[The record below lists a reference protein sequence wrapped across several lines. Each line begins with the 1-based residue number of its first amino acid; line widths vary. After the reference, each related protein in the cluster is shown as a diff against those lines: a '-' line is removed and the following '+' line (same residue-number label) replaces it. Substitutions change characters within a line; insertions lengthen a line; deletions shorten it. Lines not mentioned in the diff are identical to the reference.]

1 MSACRPLDLFLLMAC
16 ALSLHAA
23 AGPESIPEAEA
34 LAPPSRARLAALAN
48 AGAKGDWTGV
58 DAVALGA
65 ANSAYARDRLNAAEG
80 WFYVHRW
87 AALFAENEAH
97 FVLRWVPAVEQ
108 AKVAH
113 ENMAR
118 SYSSTDRRLAEFLS
132 PELQR
137 WLLENAAFSDEFFS
151 LLSPVDY
158 VPRVFG
164 LLNEIYQWDSSRFKE
179 YASLALAI
187 AVVYDLPPPPD
198 WPHAQVSAAALP
210 RRWPRASEAF
220 AWWVRED
227 RAGHTYQR
235 LSRLGADELKFVVD
249 AVAPFPE
256 LEWAQD
262 AVTYPLGQLPQAYT
276 MIRYRMDRAQ
286 SQSMVWPGRSY
297 RLSDILR
304 DGGICVDQAYFAVE
318 AGKARGVPTLLFV
331 GSGLDGRHAWF
342 GYLDGDQKWQLDAG
356 RYAEQRFVTGVA
368 YDPQTW
374 RELSD
379 HEIRFLSERFRTLPS
394 YRQSR
399 IHAVFADER
408 LQQHQAAQAVA
419 SARKAVNYERRNLAA
434 WETLLAA
441 QQAQQAGPA
450 LVEAT
455 LREAALAF
463 QRYPDLEIVFS
474 NRLTASL
481 RARGEVSLAD
491 FEEKRLA
498 RKYQEERRDL
508 SIQQAV
514 GILKRSFETQ
524 SQAEQVRTYNAT
536 VDNFGHG
543 AGIEFFDEIVVVFS
557 EHLLQLGDRPGALRA
572 VDYARSALKVEP
584 GRQLDQEMTNLV
596 TRLKK

>member
-113 ENMAR
+113 ENMTR

-179 YASLALAI
+179 YASLAI

-235 LSRLGADELKFVVD
+235 L
-249 AVAPFPE
+249 
-256 LEWAQD
+256 
-262 AVTYPLGQLPQAYT
+262 
-276 MIRYRMDRAQ
+276 
-286 SQSMVWPGRSY
+286 
-297 RLSDILR
+297 
-304 DGGICVDQAYFAVE
+304 
-318 AGKARGVPTLLFV
+318 
-331 GSGLDGRHAWF
+331 
-342 GYLDGDQKWQLDAG
+342 
-356 RYAEQRFVTGVA
+356 
-368 YDPQTW
+368 
-374 RELSD
+374 
-379 HEIRFLSERFRTLPS
+379 
-394 YRQSR
+394 
-399 IHAVFADER
+399 
-408 LQQHQAAQAVA
+408 
-419 SARKAVNYERRNLAA
+419 
-434 WETLLAA
+434 
-441 QQAQQAGPA
+441 
-450 LVEAT
+450 
-455 LREAALAF
+455 
-463 QRYPDLEIVFS
+463 
-474 NRLTASL
+474 
-481 RARGEVSLAD
+481 
-491 FEEKRLA
+491 
-498 RKYQEERRDL
+498 
-508 SIQQAV
+508 
-514 GILKRSFETQ
+514 
-524 SQAEQVRTYNAT
+524 
-536 VDNFGHG
+536 
-543 AGIEFFDEIVVVFS
+543 
-557 EHLLQLGDRPGALRA
+557 
-572 VDYARSALKVEP
+572 
-584 GRQLDQEMTNLV
+584 
-596 TRLKK
+596 